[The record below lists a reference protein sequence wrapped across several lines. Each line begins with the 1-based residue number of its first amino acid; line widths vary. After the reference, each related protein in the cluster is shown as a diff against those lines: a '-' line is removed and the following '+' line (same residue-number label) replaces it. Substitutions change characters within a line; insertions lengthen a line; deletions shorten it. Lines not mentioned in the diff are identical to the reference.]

1 MMRQTETKWTPM
13 KALGSANKKVE
24 SLGIPIFD
32 PKLLQN
38 ENLNFGDLATYND
51 EQITSLLVIYG
62 GYKASL
68 ETKVADVEAS
78 YGALDAAF
86 NEGYSTAL
94 FRTTKEYE
102 EAEKKKPTR
111 DELRGEIMSKYDAL
125 RDLKREIIEQEIELK
140 RLQGLLNTYT
150 SAYNA
155 VSRVVTLRTKGADKL

>member
-1 MMRQTETKWTPM
+1 MQQRETKWTPM
-13 KALGSANKKVE
+13 KALGKASQKIE
-24 SLGIPIFD
+24 ELGIPIFD
-32 PKLLQN
+32 PQLLQD
-38 ENLNFGDLATYND
+38 ENLNFGDIASYDD
-51 EQITSLLVIYG
+51 EKIASLLVIYG

-68 ETKVADVEAS
+68 ETKVADIEAS
-78 YGALDAAF
+78 HGALEAAF

-94 FRTTKEYE
+94 FMIVKGYE
-102 EAEKKKPTR
+102 EEDKKKPTR
-111 DELRGEIMSKYDAL
+111 DELRGEIMSKYDTL

>member
-1 MMRQTETKWTPM
+1 MMQERETKWTPM
-13 KALGSANKKVE
+13 KALGKASQKIE

-38 ENLNFGDLATYND
+38 ENLNFGDLASYD
-51 EQITSLLVIYG
+51 DGKIASLLVIYG

-68 ETKVADVEAS
+68 ETKVADIEAS
-78 YGALDAAF
+78 HGALEAAF

-94 FRTTKEYE
+94 VRVTKEYE
-102 EAEKKKPTR
+102 EVDKKKPTR
-111 DELRGEIMSKYDAL
+111 DELRGEIMSTYDTL

-140 RLQGLLNTYT
+140 RLQGLLNSYT